1 MSKSIY
7 VGNLSYDA
15 SSNDLMEFFKTGGFD
30 PVRANI
36 VTDRETGRSRGF
48 AFVDFGDDATAESAR
63 STLDGRSLLG
73 REIRLDAARERAPRG
88 SGGGGGGFA
97 GGANRGGFAGG
108 ANRGGFAGAGG
119 GDGGWGGDAPSRGGD
134 RGERGDRRNNSR
146 RERF

>member
-15 SSNDLMEFFKTGGFD
+15 SSNDLLEFFKEGGFE

-48 AFVDFGDDATAESAR
+48 AFVDFGDDGTAESAR
-63 STLDGRSLLG
+63 STMDGRQLLG
-73 REIRLDAARERAPRG
+73 RALRLDAARERAPRG
-88 SGGGGGGFA
+88 SNGGGY
-97 GGANRGGFAGG
+97 
-108 ANRGGFAGAGG
+108 AGG
-119 GDGGWGGDAPSRGGD
+119 GNRGPGPGRGSEQPTWNDGPPSRGD

-146 RERF
+146 RDRY

>member
-15 SSNDLMEFFKTGGFD
+15 SSNDLLEFFKGGGFE

-48 AFVDFGDDATAESAR
+48 AFVDFGDDSTAESAR
-63 STLDGRSLLG
+63 STMDGRQLLG
-73 REIRLDAARERAPRG
+73 RSIRLDAARERAPRG
-88 SGGGGGGFA
+88 SNGGSNGGGYAGGGYA
-97 GGANRGGFAGG
+97 GGGNRGGAP
-108 ANRGGFAGAGG
+108 RG
-119 GDGGWGGDAPSRGGD
+119 GDGGWGGDAPSRGSD

-146 RERF
+146 RDRY